1 VRKYKQCY
9 DCGQTGKAPEKIFYS
24 VSGWAKEGLKM
35 KLKLSV
41 LLLVFIF
48 LAGCNYEFSETPQV
62 EENSNAAN
70 VETAKAENNDSVEDE
85 GKPTDESKESSE
97 KDSTTNSTGGEI
109 LILEG
114 TGETVAYACNGKE
127 VEVGGTANIINLT
140 GECKK
145 LTVAGVSN
153 KVTVEKVGEI
163 DVSGISN
170 KVTYGE
176 GLDGKKPKISKS
188 GTSTSVDKK
197 ETSK

>member
-1 VRKYKQCY
+1 
-9 DCGQTGKAPEKIFYS
+9 
-24 VSGWAKEGLKM
+24 M

-41 LLLVFIF
+41 LLLVILF

-62 EENSNAAN
+62 EENSNATN
-70 VETAKAENNDSVEDE
+70 TETTKIQN
-85 GKPTDESKESSE
+85 
-97 KDSTTNSTGGEI
+97 TNSVGNEEKPADDGKGSSPKEDTANPIDGDT
-109 LILEG
+109 LILES
-114 TGETVAYACNGKE
+114 TGETAAYKCNGKE

-145 LTVAGVSN
+145 VTVAGVSN

-163 DVSGISN
+163 NVSGISN

-176 GLDGKKPKISKS
+176 GLNGKKPKISKS

-197 ETSK
+197 ESPE